1 MAAMRGQDDRSGE
14 VVDLGRERKKN
25 ESRPRRPVF
34 FFSFFFFIMIRLLR
48 KDTVCKPSANV
59 ASASSREILDTN
71 D

>member
-14 VVDLGRERKKN
+14 VVDLGRERKN
-25 ESRPRRPVF
+25 ESRPRRPV

>member
-1 MAAMRGQDDRSGE
+1 MRHLGDRDGE
-14 VVDLGRERKKN
+14 MNEDFVDL
-25 ESRPRRPVF
+25 F
-34 FFSFFFFIMIRLLR
+34 FFFYFFSFFFFIMIRLLR

>member
-1 MAAMRGQDDRSGE
+1 MAAAMRGQDDRSGE

-25 ESRPRRPVF
+25 ESRPRRPV